1 VKYANVLYLSGLP
14 FVMDSAVLLDL
25 LGNENRRRIL
35 RLLSHKP
42 CYVTEISEYLGVSPK
57 AVIDHLR
64 RLEDAGLIESRTDD
78 QRRKYFHIARNLRL
92 EVSVSPYRFG
102 AKSAYPASR
111 SLDMRG
117 RCQHISLELP
127 ADAADRD
134 GDRRID
140 DPTHPDGE
148 VTDADGVADGD
159 ARVADRDDTPDADAD
174 TDPDPDAGSEDPAG
188 DPAPTADGD
197 EGARDGVAELARRY
211 AYLEDVESELSLAQR
226 WVHGRVTDVLDSLSE
241 RLGSEADSRFHAEVL
256 AAIARGNR
264 DARAIAGD
272 LNADPERVETA
283 LDRLSDR
290 GLVDRDGRG
299 WTIR

>member
-1 VKYANVLYLSGLP
+1 
-14 FVMDSAVLLDL
+14 MDSAVLLDL

-127 ADAADRD
+127 DRAAEREATDPETSDRAGRD
-134 GDRRID
+134 GDGDADVDADSRNADPPTAAAADSRTDAGDESTPFTRSEGPTEGVDPD
-140 DPTHPDGE
+140 DP
-148 VTDADGVADGD
+148 
-159 ARVADRDDTPDADAD
+159 ADA
-174 TDPDPDAGSEDPAG
+174 T
-188 DPAPTADGD
+188 
-197 EGARDGVAELARRY
+197 DGVAELARQY

-226 WVHGRVTDVLDSLSE
+226 WVHGRVTDILDSLSD
-241 RLGSEADSRFHAEVL
+241 RLGSEVDSRFHAEVL

-264 DARAIAGD
+264 SAREIAGD
-272 LNADPERVETA
+272 LNTDLERVETA
-283 LDRLSDR
+283 LDRLADR
-290 GLVDRDGRG
+290 GLVDHDGQA
-299 WTIR
+299 WLIR

>member
-1 VKYANVLYLSGLP
+1 
-14 FVMDSAVLLDL
+14 MDSAVLLDL

-42 CYVTEISEYLGVSPK
+42 CYVTESSEYLGVSPK

-64 RLEDAGLIESRTDD
+64 RLEEAGLIESRTDD
-78 QRRKYFHIARNLRL
+78 QRRKYFHITRNLRL

-127 ADAADRD
+127 
-134 GDRRID
+134 D
-140 DPTHPDGE
+140 D
-148 VTDADGVADGD
+148 
-159 ARVADRDDTPDADAD
+159 
-174 TDPDPDAGSEDPAG
+174 DPDPDDPDDPTDSDG
-188 DPAPTADGD
+188 DATADGD
-197 EGARDGVAELARRY
+197 GRVETGGESLRFAPSDRTAGAADSVSDDADDSRDAVADLARQY

-226 WVHGRVTDVLDSLSE
+226 WVHGRVTDVLDSLSD
-241 RLGSEADSRFHAEVL
+241 RLGPEADSRFHAEVL
-256 AAIARGNR
+256 AAIVRGR
-264 DARAIAGD
+264 RSVRSIAAD
-272 LNADPERVETA
+272 LHADPDRVETA

-290 GLVDRDGRG
+290 GLIDADGRE

>member
-1 VKYANVLYLSGLP
+1 
-14 FVMDSAVLLDL
+14 MDSAVLLDL

-64 RLEDAGLIESRTDD
+64 RLEEAGLVESRTDD

-127 ADAADRD
+127 RGTGRESPAEADSSAADRSAGVVSPETASSRRAD
-134 GDRRID
+134 DSTDIESTPDDETGD
-140 DPTHPDGE
+140 E
-148 VTDADGVADGD
+148 VADL
-159 ARVADRDDTPDADAD
+159 
-174 TDPDPDAGSEDPAG
+174 
-188 DPAPTADGD
+188 
-197 EGARDGVAELARRY
+197 AEEY
-211 AYLEDVESELSLAQR
+211 AYLEDVERELSLAQR

-264 DARAIAGD
+264 SVRAIAGD
-272 LNADPERVETA
+272 LQADPERVETA
-283 LDRLSDR
+283 LDLLSDR
-290 GLVDRDGRG
+290 GLVDHDGRE
-299 WTIR
+299 WVIR

>member
-1 VKYANVLYLSGLP
+1 
-14 FVMDSAVLLDL
+14 MDSAVLLDL

-127 ADAADRD
+127 HDTTRDEAENNTETDDHAETDSDRSAVADDDNAETDDDGRVETDSDDRAGTGGESAPFTRSSGPTGEVD
-134 GDRRID
+134 PELD
-140 DPTHPDGE
+140 DPE
-148 VTDADGVADGD
+148 
-159 ARVADRDDTPDADAD
+159 D
-174 TDPDPDAGSEDPAG
+174 TD
-188 DPAPTADGD
+188 
-197 EGARDGVAELARRY
+197 GARDGVADLARQY

-226 WVHGRVTDVLDSLSE
+226 WVHGRVTDILDSLSD
-241 RLGSEADSRFHAEVL
+241 RLGSDADSRFHAEVL

-264 DARAIAGD
+264 SAREIAGD
-272 LNADPERVETA
+272 LHADPERVETA

-290 GLVDRDGRG
+290 GLVDHDGQN

>member
-1 VKYANVLYLSGLP
+1 
-14 FVMDSAVLLDL
+14 MDSAVLLDL

-127 ADAADRD
+127 SDGTGRDTTDRGADDRAAANGEATDPDAAVD
-134 GDRRID
+134 G
-140 DPTHPDGE
+140 PA
-148 VTDADGVADGD
+148 DADGESAQSARVGEPTGETDPAADG
-159 ARVADRDDTPDADAD
+159 A
-174 TDPDPDAGSEDPAG
+174 
-188 DPAPTADGD
+188 
-197 EGARDGVAELARRY
+197 DGVAELARQY

-264 DARAIAGD
+264 SARAIAGD

-290 GLVDRDGRG
+290 GLVDHDGRD
-299 WTIR
+299 WAIR

>member
-1 VKYANVLYLSGLP
+1 
-14 FVMDSAVLLDL
+14 MDSAVLLDL

-35 RLLSHKP
+35 RLLAHKP

-92 EVSVSPYRFG
+92 EISVSPYRFG

-127 ADAADRD
+127 DRAAERDATDPETTDRVGPDGDGDADVDADSRNTDPPTAAAADSRTD
-134 GDRRID
+134 AGDDSAPFTRSEGPAEGADPEVD
-140 DPTHPDGE
+140 DPADT
-148 VTDADGVADGD
+148 TDGVAK
-159 ARVADRDDTPDADAD
+159 
-174 TDPDPDAGSEDPAG
+174 
-188 DPAPTADGD
+188 
-197 EGARDGVAELARRY
+197 LARQY

-226 WVHGRVTDVLDSLSE
+226 WVHGRVTDILDSLSD

-264 DARAIAGD
+264 SAREIAGD
-272 LNADPERVETA
+272 LNANPERVETA
-283 LDRLSDR
+283 LDRLADR
-290 GLVDRDGRG
+290 GLVDHDGQA
-299 WTIR
+299 WLIR